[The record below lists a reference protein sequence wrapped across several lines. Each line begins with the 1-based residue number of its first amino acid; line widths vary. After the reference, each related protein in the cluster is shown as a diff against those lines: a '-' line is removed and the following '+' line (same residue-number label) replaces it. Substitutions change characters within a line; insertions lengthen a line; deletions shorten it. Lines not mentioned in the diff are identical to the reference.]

1 MAPRLAIFAHNYQ
14 VFINWILE
22 TDRFYRNTVANF
34 CFGFR
39 TSPPSTVHPNIAHRS
54 SSCSHSVADWLLT
67 YPWSS
72 LLRFS
77 RTLFL
82 EISGMF
88 LRIAFSVWRLK
99 LFLTRSYQAFLTQ
112 PLSAYL
118 SGIDELKSRSIS
130 TIPLSVE
137 QEESG
142 NESSQLK
149 YLKYTYKPLPP
160 PQSFD
165 ILGTSY
171 RLLSSIR
178 ISGSTSIVYCA
189 RTRNGVFAVKTFD
202 KATSKLHQYPTPKAI
217 LDEKNVLVDLNT
229 PGSPFVTRLL
239 ASGEDDY
246 KVYFVMSKYSMSLR
260 DRLRMPAVIPL
271 EDVKIY
277 SAELLAGLEYVHK
290 HRYAHRD
297 VKPENI
303 LISPLGHI
311 SLADFGL
318 SRRFTSE
325 TECII
330 KDDVQ
335 SGTAKYF
342 SPEVHRHEKKID
354 AVCTDI
360 WGFGA
365 ILLEML
371 LFKGDSFHPYEEWL
385 TYIGKTAGSRISEL
399 NSEAVDLLRKI
410 LDINPIARI
419 GISNIKGH
427 AFLEKYVISGD
438 MDVLKIRCPSFRPR
452 TDQRWTSIL
461 SLSVGRRGEDVL
473 QTNEILGL
481 NRRPPLSFWHTE
493 GGCLVNYICPELEL
507 HALHC
512 PEPSLLSTL
521 LDLVLWHIFGLAFDA
536 IYRLKTVKID

>member
-1 MAPRLAIFAHNYQ
+1 MIPGLAVFAHSYQ

-22 TDRFYRNTVANF
+22 TVRFYRHTVANLL
-34 CFGFR
+34 FGSR
-39 TSPPSTVHPNIAHRS
+39 RSPLPAVHSNTAHRS
-54 SSCSHSVADWLLT
+54 SSCSHSVADWLLI

-72 LLRFS
+72 LLRLS
-77 RTLFL
+77 RSLFL
-82 EISGMF
+82 EISGIL
-88 LRIAFSVWRLK
+88 LRIAFSVWTLK
-99 LFLTRSYQAFLTQ
+99 FFLTRACQAFFTQ
-112 PLSAYL
+112 PLSTYL
-118 SGIDELKSRSIS
+118 SGIDELKSGSIS
-130 TIPLSVE
+130 TIPLSME

-160 PQSFD
+160 PRSFD
-165 ILGTSY
+165 ILGISY
-171 RLLSSIR
+171 LLLSSIQ

-189 RTRNGVFAVKTFD
+189 RTRKGVFAVKTFD
-202 KATSKLHQYPTPKAI
+202 KATTKLHQYPTPKAI
-217 LDEKNVLVDLNT
+217 IDEKNALVDLNT

-246 KVYFVMSKYSMSLR
+246 KVYFVMYKYSMSLR
-260 DRLRMPAVIPL
+260 DRLRMPAAIPL

-290 HRYAHRD
+290 HQYAHRD
-297 VKPENI
+297 MKPENI
-303 LISPLGHI
+303 LISSMGHI

-318 SRRFTSE
+318 ARKFTSA

-330 KDDVQ
+330 EDDVQ

-371 LFKGDSFHPYEEWL
+371 LYKGDSFHPYEEWL
-385 TYIGKTAGSRISEL
+385 AYIGKNAGSRISEL
-399 NSEAVDLLRKI
+399 NTDATDLLQKI
-410 LDINPIARI
+410 LDINPVARI
-419 GISNIKGH
+419 GISNIKDH
-427 AFLEKYVISGD
+427 TFLEKYVITGD
-438 MDVLKIRCPSFRPR
+438 MDVLKIRCPSFRPQA
-452 TDQRWTSIL
+452 DQRQTSIL
-461 SLSVGRRGEDVL
+461 SLPVGRRGEDVL

-481 NRRPPLSFWHTE
+481 NQRPPLSFWNTE
-493 GGCLVNYICPELEL
+493 GGCLVDYICPELEL

-512 PEPSLLSTL
+512 PEPGLLSVL
-521 LDLVLWHIFGLAFDA
+521 LDLVFWHVFGLVFDA
-536 IYRLKTVKID
+536 IYKLKTVKIG